1 MTFSFQAVSN
11 KIERKQFFRKKKCVT
26 VTENHRYMEPP
37 TNFIRKL
44 FVDVLFNSAA
54 FTIANR
60 TVYIGPYELLQ
71 VQ

>member
-1 MTFSFQAVSN
+1 M
-11 KIERKQFFRKKKCVT
+11 T

>member
-1 MTFSFQAVSN
+1 M
-11 KIERKQFFRKKKCVT
+11 T

-60 TVYIGPYELLQ
+60 TVYMKMNMPAIR
-71 VQ
+71 